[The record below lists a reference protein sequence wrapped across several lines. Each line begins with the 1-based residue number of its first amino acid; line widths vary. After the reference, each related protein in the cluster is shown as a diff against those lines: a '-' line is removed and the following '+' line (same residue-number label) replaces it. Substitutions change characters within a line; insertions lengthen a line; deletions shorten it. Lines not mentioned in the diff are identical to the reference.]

1 MAIFRYAHAEPLDRR
16 PGRENVTAFMQT
28 KTLRFPS
35 ALFLSVCFSL
45 AAALPSHAGEPIKFP
60 TKDPAFTVELPAGW
74 TSKPDKD
81 GNLDCSP
88 GGDSAF
94 FMTILALPDVHTTA
108 DLKVILP
115 TVAKSMADGA
125 KLKDFELGDIDSDK
139 NGNDIAFTGIRGDG
153 KVEGVDFVVLV
164 HAFEAQK
171 GKFFAIMTAA
181 PEKDD
186 SYNEKDYDAI
196 TASIEAIK

>member
-1 MAIFRYAHAEPLDRR
+1 MH
-16 PGRENVTAFMQT
+16 T
-28 KTLRFPS
+28 KTSRLPL
-35 ALFLSVCFSL
+35 ALLLSLCFTM
-45 AAALPSHAGEPIKFP
+45 AAALPGHAGEPIKFP
-60 TKDPAFTVELPAGW
+60 AKDPAFTVELPDGW

-94 FMTILALPDVHTTA
+94 FMTILALPDVRTTA

-115 TVAKSMADGA
+115 TVAKSMAEGA
-125 KLKDFELGDIDSDK
+125 KLKEFELGDTDSDK

-153 KVEGVDFVVLV
+153 KVDGVDFVVLV
-164 HAFEAQK
+164 HAFEAKK
-171 GKFFAIMTAA
+171 GKFFALMTAA

-186 SYNEKDYDAI
+186 SKYEADYDAI